1 MFMVGSKLSE
11 TFSPSS
17 DFGDRPGLGDSVE
30 THDNKRFV
38 FVSASTSVTSYQVV
52 AIASDFYV
60 QPATSALASAASR
73 LAVAQNN
80 ISAGSWGWVQTRG
93 NLTVNALSTCSA
105 AVALYTSGT
114 AGSVDDTSTS
124 QVKIGGLVILANVT
138 AVGTANGVAAVDMFT
153 AL

>member
-1 MFMVGSKLSE
+1 M
-11 TFSPSS
+11 
-17 DFGDRPGLGDSVE
+17 
-30 THDNKRFV
+30 
-38 FVSASTSVTSYQVV
+38 
-52 AIASDFYV
+52 
-60 QPATSALASAASR
+60 
-73 LAVAQNN
+73 
-80 ISAGSWGWVQTRG
+80 
-93 NLTVNALSTCSA
+93 TVNALSTCSA